1 MFAAKPAEDG
11 ELWIVYDGECPFCSS
26 YVTLYR
32 LRERTGKVHL
42 IDARSG
48 HPLVDEV
55 RSRGLDLDEGM
66 AVMFQ
71 GRLYHGAGAMNMLA
85 ILGSDGGIFNR
96 VNGALFRHPRLA
108 RLLYPVL
115 VRGRWIALRLL
126 GRRLIADGRKGR

>member
-1 MFAAKPAEDG
+1 MKIILAEALGMCFGVRDALAAMRRIEQPVHVTVLG
-11 ELWIVYDGECPFCSS
+11 EL
-26 YVTLYR
+26 
-32 LRERTGKVHL
+32 VHNR
-42 IDARSG
+42 A
-48 HPLVDEV
+48 VNDEV